1 METHAER
8 GAELLRR
15 HPGFARGVEIVRHHH
30 ESWNGTGYPHRLAGT
45 AIPFGA
51 RVLAVADSYDAMTS
65 NRPYRTGMAPQKAA
79 AILREGRGRQWDAP
93 LVDAFLRSVA
103 DSLAESDPPHLRLVP
118 PQTHTAT
125 A

>member
-1 METHAER
+1 
-8 GAELLRR
+8 
-15 HPGFARGVEIVRHHH
+15 
-30 ESWNGTGYPHRLAGT
+30 
-45 AIPFGA
+45 
-51 RVLAVADSYDAMTS
+51 VLAVADSYDAMTS
-65 NRPYRTGMAPQKAA
+65 DRPYRTGMAPQKAA

-103 DSLAESDPPHLRLVP
+103 DALAESDPPHLRLVP